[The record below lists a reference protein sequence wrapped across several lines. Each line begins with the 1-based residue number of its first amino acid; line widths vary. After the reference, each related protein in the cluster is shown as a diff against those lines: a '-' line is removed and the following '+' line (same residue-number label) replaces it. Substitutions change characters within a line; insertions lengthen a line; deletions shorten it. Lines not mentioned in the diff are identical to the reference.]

1 MRLLK
6 PGTTLGYKGSRLQQL
21 SMDVIEGQSLQL
33 HIGRLGEGGF
43 AAQMGLGKGCTM
55 RGEMKGVR
63 RRCTFV
69 KFNQFSKREKKWPR
83 KRPPPHLRHCLAR
96 LHLEGLLGR
105 ILAGSAQ
112 SCRMLSLQ
120 ELELGYHSHHQG
132 YSSYRHTST
141 VEALLERDYSSHTI
155 RVNL

>member
-105 ILAGSAQ
+105 VLACSAQ
-112 SCRMLSLQ
+112 GCCMLSL
-120 ELELGYHSHHQG
+120 EDW
-132 YSSYRHTST
+132 
-141 VEALLERDYSSHTI
+141 V
-155 RVNL
+155 VKN